1 MIPLAAHSRRTCILY
16 VAHILSHIDPYI
28 PLNLPYKL
36 RDNQLHITPS
46 ARFYCGHI
54 PIVLQCPRLST
65 WELPIYTLV
74 FAYILLS
81 RYIESS
87 TCLYLVMLSCAN
99 TSLYRF
105 VLPAFGFSP
114 ASFSGGLDLC
124 LLSFDTDNVPCT
136 RYCCQ
141 AFFCFFQVQ
150 SVSAV

>member
-16 VAHILSHIDPYI
+16 VAHILSYMYPYI

-81 RYIESS
+81 RYIESG
-87 TCLYLVMLSCAN
+87 TCLYSIMLSCA
-99 TSLYRF
+99 SILLYWLVFTRF
-105 VLPAFGFSP
+105 RFFTRLLFEWFEFVFAVFRHRQCTTMLCIMSSVFLFFS
-114 ASFSGGLDLC
+114 S
-124 LLSFDTDNVPCT
+124 TI
-136 RYCCQ
+136 R
-141 AFFCFFQVQ
+141 
-150 SVSAV
+150 